1 MNVVQEIGP
10 ETMNASAKRTANSI
24 ASELKDAFKKRG
36 WI

>member
-1 MNVVQEIGP
+1 MS
-10 ETMNASAKRTANSI
+10 AAAKRTAESI